1 MKSVIFKF
9 VLATIF
15 AALMISCRPTKNS
28 ESPKAN
34 SQAQPATTAT
44 PPAMSGSGRSGASE
58 NRGSAQSTSG
68 AEAAA
73 ATTELSAATRQ
84 LLGVTLRGE
93 GKEAGQLLA
102 EDYKNTR
109 PDGTIEDKAQYLA
122 KLKPFEGFAGYMF
135 DEFKVVSL
143 KGDTAV
149 VNGLVQAW
157 NEQKKSL
164 YSRFTWTFVKREG
177 KWLLQSSQNAEWT
190 DKY

>member
-1 MKSVIFKF
+1 MRSVIFKLM
-9 VLATIF
+9 LATIF
-15 AALMISCRPTKNS
+15 AALTISCRPTVNS

-44 PPAMSGSGRSGASE
+44 PSARSGSGASE
-58 NRGSAQSTSG
+58 NTGSSQSTSG

-73 ATTELSAATRQ
+73 ATSELSAATRQ

-93 GKEAGQLLA
+93 GTTAGQLLA
-102 EDYKNTR
+102 EDYKNTK

-122 KLKPFEGFAGYMF
+122 NLKPFEGFAGYMF

-149 VNGLVQAW
+149 VSGLVQAW
-157 NEQKKSL
+157 NQQKKSL